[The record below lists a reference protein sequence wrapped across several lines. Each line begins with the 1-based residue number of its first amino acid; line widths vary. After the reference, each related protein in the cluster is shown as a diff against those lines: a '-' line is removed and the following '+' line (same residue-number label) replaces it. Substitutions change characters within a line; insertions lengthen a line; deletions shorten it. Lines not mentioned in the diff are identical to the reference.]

1 LRMRKPNNP
10 PNCNRCG
17 IGAAGLLAAAA
28 IALLLFGASCKSRS
42 APAGPTR
49 ENLREAVREH
59 FTESGFEEVEPGR
72 FQKSGEDGST
82 EIHALDEL
90 PVHVCEI
97 DSEDYSCQGIMVRRK
112 TIRMADGKESEPQKL
127 FVIMWWSRKEGRWLH
142 LTGSDIPE
150 THYEVK

>member
-1 LRMRKPNNP
+1 MRKPNNR
-10 PNCNRCG
+10 PNRDRRG
-17 IGAAGLLAAAA
+17 IRATGPLVAAT

-49 ENLREAVREH
+49 ENLREAVRAH

-72 FQKSGEDGST
+72 FQKSGGDGST
-82 EIHALDEL
+82 EIHTLDEL
-90 PVHVCEI
+90 PVHVYEI
-97 DSEDYSCQGIMVRRK
+97 DSEDYSCQGIMVRRE
-112 TIRMADGKESEPQKL
+112 TARTADGKESEPQKF

-150 THYEVK
+150 ARYEVK

>member
-1 LRMRKPNNP
+1 MRKPSNR
-10 PNCNRCG
+10 PNRDRRG
-17 IGAAGLLAAAA
+17 IRAAGPLAAAA
-28 IALLLFGASCKSRS
+28 IVLLLFGASCKSSS
-42 APAGPTR
+42 APAEPTR
-49 ENLREAVREH
+49 ESLREAVRAH

-90 PVHVCEI
+90 PVNVHEI
-97 DSEDYSCQGIMVRRK
+97 DSEDYSCQGIMVRHK
-112 TIRMADGKESEPQKL
+112 TVRTADGKESEPQKI

-150 THYEVK
+150 VHYEVK